1 MRLKKAVV
9 VQCRL
14 GSTRLKN
21 KALKEIDE
29 KTILEYVLNS
39 MKNVVG
45 IFLQEVNLMCLIDF
59 VLFFVLLK
67 IQKFRIF
74 QILL

>member
-1 MRLKKAVV
+1 MKLKKAVV

-39 MKNVVG
+39 MKNVEASLYYV
-45 IFLQEVNLMCLIDF
+45 LTDF
-59 VLFFVLLK
+59 NSVS
-67 IQKFRIF
+67 I
-74 QILL
+74 ILRS